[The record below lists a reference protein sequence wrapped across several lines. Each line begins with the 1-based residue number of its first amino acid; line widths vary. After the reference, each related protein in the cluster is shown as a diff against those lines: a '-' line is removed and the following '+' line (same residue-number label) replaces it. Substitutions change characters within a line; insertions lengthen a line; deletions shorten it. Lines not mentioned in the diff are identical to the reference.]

1 MRVSSTA
8 VTHADLAALPRVAV
22 VGSGI
27 AGLAA
32 AWRLRGIARVTLFEA
47 GSHFGGHAH
56 TVDVELEGRSVPVDT
71 GFLVLNPRTYPGL
84 LGLFAELGV
93 QLAPAQMSFSVQGRW
108 PGGTRLE
115 WAGSDLDSLFA
126 QRANALRPG
135 FWRMLRDI
143 LRFNREAT
151 ALALDAR
158 ADGTG
163 DAGPSV
169 GAFLRDGGYS
179 EEFRDGYFLPMA
191 ACIWSCPTET
201 MLAFP
206 MRSMARFCHN
216 HALLQWS
223 GRPQWL
229 TVRGGSR
236 RYVQRVLE
244 GVADKRLR
252 TPVRALR
259 RHGDGVEVVLDGGS
273 EHFEHVV
280 LACHSDQALALL
292 EQPTR
297 EEREVLSSIGYQ
309 RNRAVLHLD
318 ESLLPRSRR
327 AWAAWNYESAPDGQG
342 GGEVC
347 VHYLINRLQPLPVRR
362 SVLVSLNPLREP
374 APASVL
380 REIDY
385 AHPVFDAAA
394 IAAQARVPG
403 LQGVHNTWY
412 CGAWCGYGFHE
423 DGLRAGYAAAD
434 ALLHHLA
441 LRQPL
446 PRAA

>member
-1 MRVSSTA
+1 MVAPDPARR
-8 VTHADLAALPRVAV
+8 PRVAV
-22 VGSGI
+22 IGSGI

-32 AWRLRGIARVTLFEA
+32 AWRLRDAADVTLFEA
-47 GSHFGGHAH
+47 AGHFGGHAH
-56 TVDVELEGRSVPVDT
+56 TVDVELEGRQVPVDT

-84 LGLFAELGV
+84 LALFDELDIE
-93 QLAPAQMSFSVQGRW
+93 LAPAQMSFSVQGQL
-108 PGGTRLE
+108 PGGARLE
-115 WAGSDLDSLFA
+115 WAGSDLGGLFA
-126 QRANALRPG
+126 QRRNALRPG

-151 ALALDAR
+151 ALALSAQRDDA
-158 ADGTG
+158 
-163 DAGPSV
+163 AGPSV
-169 GAFLRDGGYS
+169 GSFLRDGGYS

-191 ACIWSCPTET
+191 ACIWSCPTAS
-201 MLAFP
+201 MLEFP
-206 MRSMARFCHN
+206 MRTMARFCHN

-236 RYVQRVLE
+236 RYVRRVLH
-244 GVADKRLR
+244 GLPDKRLR

-259 RHGDGVEVVLDGGS
+259 RVGNGVELLLDGAR
-273 EHFEHVV
+273 EHFDHAV

-292 EQPTR
+292 EQPTPA
-297 EEREVLSSIGYQ
+297 ERSVLSSIAYQ

-318 ESLLPRSRR
+318 EALLPRAQR
-327 AWAAWNYESAPDGQG
+327 AWAAWNYESGPGSAATR
-342 GGEVC
+342 EVC
-347 VHYLINRLQPLPVRR
+347 VHYLINRLQPLGVRTPVI
-362 SVLVSLNPLREP
+362 VSLNPLREP
-374 APASVL
+374 ATRSVL

-394 IAAQARVPG
+394 IQAQARVPQ
-403 LQGVHNTWY
+403 LQGVGNTWF
-412 CGAWCGYGFHE
+412 CGAWCGHGFHE

-434 ALLHHLA
+434 ALLQRMA
-441 LRQPL
+441 GAQPW